1 MAAAYW
7 SRPHCIEPQPEVVKD
22 APGGMLL
29 SAGVACLVAFLS
41 VSSLVD
47 ELDKE
52 SFPIGSC
59 YTIQRIEGRVLV
71 QPIFQSADR

>member
-1 MAAAYW
+1 
-7 SRPHCIEPQPEVVKD
+7 VVVED

-29 SAGVACLVAFLS
+29 SAGVTCLVAFLS

-59 YTIQRIEGRVLV
+59 
-71 QPIFQSADR
+71 